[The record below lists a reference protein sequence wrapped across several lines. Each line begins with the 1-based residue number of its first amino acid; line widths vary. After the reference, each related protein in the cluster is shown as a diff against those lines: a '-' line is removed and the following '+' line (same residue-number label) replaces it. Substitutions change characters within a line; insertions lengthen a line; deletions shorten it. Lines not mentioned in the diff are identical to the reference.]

1 METDERLLRL
11 ELRQDQ
17 LERDITLVRTEIADG
32 RRVIE
37 GMNENI
43 LAIRET
49 LSAHVIQESRDRVKL
64 FVGISGGLV
73 VGIAVLVMFV
83 IQKLHGG

>member
-1 METDERLLRL
+1 MEPDERLLRL

-17 LERDITLVRTEIADG
+17 LERDISMARAEIAEG
-32 RRVIE
+32 RRTID
-37 GMNENI
+37 GMNEHI

-73 VGIAVLVMFV
+73 VGVSVLVLFILQRV
-83 IQKLHGG
+83 HGG